1 MTKERFDI
9 HQHVTDKI
17 VSAIEHGAGDFD
29 RSHNLRHRLLRIRR
43 PSLRRCSLP
52 SCDMLKLW

>member
-29 RSHNLRHRLLRIRR
+29 RSHNCGIASAHTKAI
-43 PSLRRCSLP
+43 PKT
-52 SCDMLKLW
+52 MLAAVV